1 MLVLTR
7 KLGETIAI
15 DGGITVTVAQIRGQ
29 RVKLGVHA
37 PPDVKVYREEIAE
50 AIRRRELEAAR

>member
-7 KLGETIAI
+7 KLGESIAI
-15 DGGITVTVAQIRGQ
+15 DGGITVTVVEVRGN

-37 PPDVKVYREEIAE
+37 PPDVKVHREEIAE
-50 AIRRRELEAAR
+50 AIRRRERESAL